1 MSLIRLYLDEDVNP
15 LLAEHLRAR
24 GFDAASAVAAGR
36 RRLPDHEQLLVA
48 VQDGRALLTHNR
60 NHFLALARAW
70 SQRGMVHRGI
80 LVAGQWPFPVLLR
93 RTLRTLSQYSAED
106 IENLVVWIC

>member
-15 LLAEHLRAR
+15 LLAEHLGAR
-24 GFDAASAVAAGR
+24 GFVAASAVATGR

-60 NHFLALARAW
+60 NHFLALARTW

-80 LVAGQWPFPVLLR
+80 LVAGQWPFPVLFR